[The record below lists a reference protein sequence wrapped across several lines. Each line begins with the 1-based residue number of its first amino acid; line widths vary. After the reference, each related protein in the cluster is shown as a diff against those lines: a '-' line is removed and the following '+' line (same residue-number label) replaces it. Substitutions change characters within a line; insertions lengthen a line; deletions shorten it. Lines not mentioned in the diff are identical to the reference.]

1 MRRNLVEMPLAIAV
15 VVESIKNVVSKNNC
29 LMLCNYYDD
38 NKPQIM
44 RYKPLEIGLN
54 KLRHYIYPENS
65 KGASNSLVP

>member
-1 MRRNLVEMPLAIAV
+1 MAV
-15 VVESIKNVVSKNNC
+15 LSGGLNTYKNVVSKNNC

-54 KLRHYIYPENS
+54 KLRHYTTN
-65 KGASNSLVP
+65 KQRT